1 MALVESPST
10 SRITFEY
17 SVRDSR
23 RATLAEAVFKLPG
36 PTLPTAPEPLLPP
49 PGAPPLPLP
58 AAPLS
63 EAPEPPPHAAN
74 IAASEQA
81 LARAT
86 KRGALHLSPFSARIP
101 IL

>member
-36 PTLPTAPEPLLPP
+36 PTLPTAPEPL
-49 PGAPPLPLP
+49 
-58 AAPLS
+58 S